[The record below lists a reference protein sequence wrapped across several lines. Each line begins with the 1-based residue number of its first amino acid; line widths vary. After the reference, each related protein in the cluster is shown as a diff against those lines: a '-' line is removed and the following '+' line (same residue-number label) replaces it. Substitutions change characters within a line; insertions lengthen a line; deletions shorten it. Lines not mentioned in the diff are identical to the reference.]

1 MSFSEAQRTLLPPDF
16 STLRTSV
23 FIWLMQL
30 ISFVCYPPKTII
42 VMPWTVLKPKNVKM
56 NFTQFLLSK
65 STDLRRRRKID
76 TVFSLLV
83 LGGFLHRVKT
93 TSHEIYPLHKL
104 LGVQYSIVT
113 YRHNAIQQISRIIF
127 ILHNWNLYPLINISL
142 FSNPLAPDNHHSALC
157 FFEFDCFRYL
167 IYVESC
173 SMYLFVTHL
182 FNLV

>member
-173 SMYLFVTHL
+173 SMYLSVTHL